1 MREGVRRG
9 RGRALIGA
17 GVGVGVELFVWLG
30 GSTRTVARDLVPG
43 GAAIPVTH
51 ESKVSYVYLRADDRL
66 YRQIKPAAAAFAQVR

>member
-1 MREGVRRG
+1 M
-9 RGRALIGA
+9 GA
-17 GVGVGVELFVWLG
+17 SVGVGVESLGCLG
-30 GSTRTVARDLVPG
+30 GGTRTVARDLVPG